1 MIKKLNSFIN
11 SSICISIMF
20 IIIGIIMVI
29 MPKMSLEILGVILS
43 VILIINGII
52 LMITDIKLNNN
63 FIPIDILPAS
73 MLSILLGIM
82 MLIYPNILSIII
94 PLMLGTWFIMTSIFK
109 IRLTLYLSKIKNTPW
124 ILLMLISILSIVCGF
139 ILILNPID
147 SSVAITLFIGIVI
160 IVYAIS
166 DITNMIV
173 LKRNIKN
180 LTKYFKEN
188 IKIIEE

>member
-20 IIIGIIMVI
+20 IIIGIIMVL

-43 VILIINGII
+43 VILIINGVI

-63 FIPIDILPAS
+63 FIPVDMLPAS

-109 IRLTLYLSKIKNTPW
+109 IRLTLYLSKIQNNPCL
-124 ILLMLISILSIVCGF
+124 LLMLISILSIVCGF

-166 DITNMIV
+166 DIINMIV

-180 LTKYFKEN
+180 IAKYFKEN

>member
-29 MPKMSLEILGVILS
+29 IPKMSLEILGVILS
-43 VILIINGII
+43 VILIINGVI

-63 FIPIDILPAS
+63 FIPVDMLPAS

-109 IRLTLYLSKIKNTPW
+109 IRLTLYLSKIQNTPW
-124 ILLMLISILSIVCGF
+124 LLLMLISILSIVCGF

-166 DITNMIV
+166 DIINMIV
-173 LKRNIKN
+173 LKRNLNK

>member
-29 MPKMSLEILGVILS
+29 MPKMSLEVLGIILS

-63 FIPIDILPAS
+63 FIPVDMLPAS

-109 IRLTLYLSKIKNTPW
+109 IRLTLYLSKIQNTPW
-124 ILLMLISILSIVCGF
+124 LLLMLISILSIVCGF

-147 SSVAITLFIGIVI
+147 SSVAITLFIGTVI

-166 DITNMIV
+166 DIINMIV
-173 LKRNIKN
+173 LKRNINK
-180 LTKYFKEN
+180 LVKYFKEN

>member
-43 VILIINGII
+43 VILIINGVI

-63 FIPIDILPAS
+63 FIPVDMLPAS

-109 IRLTLYLSKIKNTPW
+109 IRLTLYLSKIQNTPW
-124 ILLMLISILSIVCGF
+124 LLLMLISILSIVCGF

-147 SSVAITLFIGIVI
+147 SSIAITLFIGIVI

-166 DITNMIV
+166 DIINMIV
-173 LKRNIKN
+173 LKRNLNK

>member
-43 VILIINGII
+43 VILIINGVI

-63 FIPIDILPAS
+63 FIPFDMLPAS

-109 IRLTLYLSKIKNTPW
+109 IRLTLYLSKIQNTPW
-124 ILLMLISILSIVCGF
+124 LLLMLISILSIVCGF

-166 DITNMIV
+166 DIINMIV

-180 LTKYFKEN
+180 IAKYFKEN

>member
-43 VILIINGII
+43 VILIINGVI

-63 FIPIDILPAS
+63 FIPVDMLPAS

-82 MLIYPNILSIII
+82 MLIYPNVLSIII

-109 IRLTLYLSKIKNTPW
+109 IRLTLYLSKIQNTPW
-124 ILLMLISILSIVCGF
+124 LLLMLISILSIVCGF

-166 DITNMIV
+166 EIINMIV
-173 LKRNIKN
+173 LKRNLNK

>member
-43 VILIINGII
+43 IILIINGVI

-63 FIPIDILPAS
+63 FIPVDMLPAS
-73 MLSILLGIM
+73 ILSILLGIM

-109 IRLTLYLSKIKNTPW
+109 IRLTLYLSKIQNTPW
-124 ILLMLISILSIVCGF
+124 LLLMLISILSIVCGF

-166 DITNMIV
+166 DIINMIV
-173 LKRNIKN
+173 LKRNLNK

>member
-63 FIPIDILPAS
+63 FIPVDILPAS
-73 MLSILLGIM
+73 ILSILLGIM

-188 IKIIEE
+188 IKIIEG

>member
-29 MPKMSLEILGVILS
+29 IPKMSLEILGVILS
-43 VILIINGII
+43 VILIINGVI

-63 FIPIDILPAS
+63 FIPVDMLPAS

-82 MLIYPNILSIII
+82 MLIYPNILSFII

-109 IRLTLYLSKIKNTPW
+109 IRLTLYLSKIQNTPW
-124 ILLMLISILSIVCGF
+124 LLLMLISILSIVCGF

-166 DITNMIV
+166 DIINMIV
-173 LKRNIKN
+173 LKRNLNK

>member
-109 IRLTLYLSKIKNTPW
+109 IRLTLYLSKIQNTPW

>member
-11 SSICISIMF
+11 FSICISIMF

-29 MPKMSLEILGVILS
+29 MPKMSLEILGIILS
-43 VILIINGII
+43 VILIINGVI

-63 FIPIDILPAS
+63 FIPVDILPAS
-73 MLSILLGIM
+73 ILSILLGIM

>member
-43 VILIINGII
+43 VILIINGVI

-63 FIPIDILPAS
+63 FIPVDMLPES

-82 MLIYPNILSIII
+82 MLIYPNVLSIII

-109 IRLTLYLSKIKNTPW
+109 IRLTLYLSKIQNTPW
-124 ILLMLISILSIVCGF
+124 LLLMLISILSIVCGF

-166 DITNMIV
+166 DIINMIV

-180 LTKYFKEN
+180 IAKYFKEN

>member
-1 MIKKLNSFIN
+1 M
-11 SSICISIMF
+11 
-20 IIIGIIMVI
+20 
-29 MPKMSLEILGVILS
+29 
-43 VILIINGII
+43 
-52 LMITDIKLNNN
+52 
-63 FIPIDILPAS
+63 LPAS

-109 IRLTLYLSKIKNTPW
+109 IRLTLYLSKIQNTPW
-124 ILLMLISILSIVCGF
+124 LLLMLISILSIVCGF

-166 DITNMIV
+166 DIINMIV
-173 LKRNIKN
+173 LKRNLNK

>member
-43 VILIINGII
+43 VILIINGVI

-63 FIPIDILPAS
+63 FIPVDMLPAS

-82 MLIYPNILSIII
+82 MLIYPNVLSIII

-109 IRLTLYLSKIKNTPW
+109 IRLTLYLSKIQNTPW
-124 ILLMLISILSIVCGF
+124 LLLMLISIFSIVCGF

-166 DITNMIV
+166 DIINMIV

-180 LTKYFKEN
+180 IAKYFKEN

>member
-63 FIPIDILPAS
+63 FIPIDMLPAS

-82 MLIYPNILSIII
+82 MLIYPNTLSIII

>member
-29 MPKMSLEILGVILS
+29 IPKMSLEILGVILS
-43 VILIINGII
+43 VILIINGVI

-63 FIPIDILPAS
+63 FIPVDMLPAI

-82 MLIYPNILSIII
+82 MLIYPNILSFII

-109 IRLTLYLSKIKNTPW
+109 IRLTLYLSKIQNTPW
-124 ILLMLISILSIVCGF
+124 LLLMLISILSIVCGF

-147 SSVAITLFIGIVI
+147 SSVAIKLFIGIVI
-160 IVYAIS
+160 IV
-166 DITNMIV
+166 T
-173 LKRNIKN
+173 
-180 LTKYFKEN
+180 
-188 IKIIEE
+188 

>member
-63 FIPIDILPAS
+63 FIPIDMLPAS

-82 MLIYPNILSIII
+82 MLIYPNVLSIII

-109 IRLTLYLSKIKNTPW
+109 IRLTLYLSKIQNTPW
-124 ILLMLISILSIVCGF
+124 LLLMLISILSIVCGF

>member
-20 IIIGIIMVI
+20 IIIGIIMVL

-43 VILIINGII
+43 VILIINGVI

-63 FIPIDILPAS
+63 FIPVDMLPAS

-82 MLIYPNILSIII
+82 MLIYPNVLSIII

-109 IRLTLYLSKIKNTPW
+109 IRLTLYLSKIQNTPW
-124 ILLMLISILSIVCGF
+124 LLLMLISILSIVCGF

-166 DITNMIV
+166 DIINMIV

-180 LTKYFKEN
+180 IAKYFKEN

>member
-63 FIPIDILPAS
+63 FIPVDILPAS

-82 MLIYPNILSIII
+82 ILIYPNILSIII
-94 PLMLGTWFIMTSIFK
+94 PLILGTWFIMTSIFK

-166 DITNMIV
+166 DIINMIV

>member
-1 MIKKLNSFIN
+1 MLIKLDKRCKKCGRDISNQEYEEHNGYCVICKEKLVSNKKPRIKKREKNKIL
-11 SSICISIMF
+11 C

-43 VILIINGII
+43 VILIINGVI

-63 FIPIDILPAS
+63 FIPVDMLPAS

-109 IRLTLYLSKIKNTPW
+109 IRLTLYLSKIQNTPW
-124 ILLMLISILSIVCGF
+124 LLLMLISILSIVCGF
-139 ILILNPID
+139 ILILNPIYHYW
-147 SSVAITLFIGIVI
+147 L
-160 IVYAIS
+160 
-166 DITNMIV
+166 
-173 LKRNIKN
+173 
-180 LTKYFKEN
+180 
-188 IKIIEE
+188 

>member
-43 VILIINGII
+43 IILIINGII

-63 FIPIDILPAS
+63 FIPVDILPAS
-73 MLSILLGIM
+73 ILSILLGIM

-124 ILLMLISILSIVCGF
+124 ILLMLISILSIVCGL

>member
-29 MPKMSLEILGVILS
+29 MPKMSLEVLGIMLS
-43 VILIINGII
+43 VMLIINGII
-52 LMITDIKLNNN
+52 LMVTDIKLNNN
-63 FIPIDILPAS
+63 FIPVDMLPAS
-73 MLSILLGIM
+73 ILSILLGIM
-82 MLIYPNILSIII
+82 ILIYPSILSIII

-109 IRLTLYLSKIKNTPW
+109 LRLTLYLSKIQNTPW
-124 ILLMLISILSIVCGF
+124 ILLMLISILSIICGF
-139 ILILNPID
+139 VLILNPID
-147 SSVAITLFIGIVI
+147 SSIAITLFMGIVI

-173 LKRNIKN
+173 LKRNINK